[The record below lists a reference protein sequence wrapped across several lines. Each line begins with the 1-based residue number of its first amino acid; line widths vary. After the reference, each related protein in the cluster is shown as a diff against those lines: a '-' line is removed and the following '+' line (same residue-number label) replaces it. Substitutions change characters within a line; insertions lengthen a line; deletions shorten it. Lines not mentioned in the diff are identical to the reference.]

1 MTSRQSFKSLQ
12 AKLQPLRV
20 QSVTDELRMQQQDGP
35 PWETLGLQ
43 GQRAVLI
50 GGGGEEIISVLQQG
64 AAPSELTSN
73 HSMHCVRLKRR
84 LLLRRLFLLS
94 VSLLEIYWGP
104 SFAADAGLDC
114 ICNR

>member
-50 GGGGEEIISVLQQG
+50 GGGGGRDYFCSPTRRRALRADQQPQYALCEAKEEVIITQAV
-64 AAPSELTSN
+64 
-73 HSMHCVRLKRR
+73 
-84 LLLRRLFLLS
+84 F
-94 VSLLEIYWGP
+94 I
-104 SFAADAGLDC
+104 
-114 ICNR
+114 ICFSA